1 MFWDGRALNVIEQAK
16 GPFLN
21 PLEQN
26 NPNQKTVVRKIRLGD
41 YADLFEE
48 VWGAGALYDVPTAY
62 HQIAVSIAATRRLSR

>member
-1 MFWDGRALNVIEQAK
+1 MFWDGRATGWTLGDPLAEQAQ

-26 NPNQKTVVRKIRLGD
+26 PASAQVRVDKVQASG

-48 VWGAGALYDVPTAY
+48 VWGPGIWLRTA
-62 HQIAVSIAATRRLSR
+62 T